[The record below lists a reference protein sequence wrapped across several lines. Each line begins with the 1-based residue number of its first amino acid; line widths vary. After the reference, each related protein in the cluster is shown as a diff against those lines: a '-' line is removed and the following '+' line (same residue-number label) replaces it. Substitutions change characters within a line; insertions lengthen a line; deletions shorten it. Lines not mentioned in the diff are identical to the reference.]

1 MRQSAARVVVGVRSA
16 LGRNAR
22 AVIARWIGVACVV
35 HLGACGQ
42 AIIETDP
49 KSVRHTAQQAIS
61 AAHYVGGESTNAFS
75 AQAVTLSSASETGTD
90 APVYTATEVLTA
102 LKFAS
107 GRSTGITARYFDI
120 DQDGAAT
127 LRDAQLVLQYAIKR
141 APPAGELE
149 HPQAQTDLVCF
160 VLSKHE
166 KPGLAA
172 VAACRLQ
179 FPIDQCMGCG

>member
-1 MRQSAARVVVGVRSA
+1 MRQSAARVIVGFRRAS
-16 LGRNAR
+16 GRNTR
-22 AVIARWIGVACVV
+22 AVIVRWIGVACVV

-75 AQAVTLSSASETGTD
+75 AQAVTPSSASATGTD

-107 GRSTGITARYFDI
+107 GRSAGISARYFDI

-127 LRDAQLVLQYAIKR
+127 LRDARADRGPRSSRRAVR
-141 APPAGELE
+141 APPEHFNPTAGSI
-149 HPQAQTDLVCF
+149 PWQ
-160 VLSKHE
+160 
-166 KPGLAA
+166 
-172 VAACRLQ
+172 
-179 FPIDQCMGCG
+179 

>member
-49 KSVRHTAQQAIS
+49 ASTRHTAQQAVA
-61 AAHYVGGESTNAFS
+61 AAHYVGSESKSAFS

-141 APPAGELE
+141 APP
-149 HPQAQTDLVCF
+149 
-160 VLSKHE
+160 
-166 KPGLAA
+166 
-172 VAACRLQ
+172 CRRA
-179 FPIDQCMGCG
+179 